1 MRTRSY
7 AGITA
12 LAAAAALTLSACGGG
27 GFDEGTGGASG
38 SPAAFEAANAN
49 PVTVLIGSSGEA
61 ETNSVTA
68 AVDAWSK
75 ESGIEAEVIPAS
87 DLVQQ
92 ASQGFASGNPADVLY
107 VSTDAF
113 AGWAGNGSL
122 AAYGDNLDNV
132 ADFYPGLVQ
141 AFTQD
146 DKFYCAPKDFSTLGL
161 VINTK
166 LWEEAGLTD
175 ADVPTTWEQ
184 LESVATKLTKGDRV
198 GLGMGPE
205 IQRVGVFLAQ
215 NGGELVTPDGTAATA
230 NSPENVEALTFVKK
244 MMTDGVAAYSS
255 ALGSGWGGEAFGKE
269 QAAMVIEGNW
279 ITGALAN
286 DYKGLD
292 YTIVPLPAGTQ
303 PGTLQFTNCWG
314 ISADGDNKGGAL
326 DLVKYLTAT
335 EQQLTFAKDFGVMPS
350 VQSAADGYR
359 SEFPEMTAFLDGAAY
374 AQNLPAMQGAS
385 EVIRDLNSQLEQ
397 LMNKD
402 PQAILD
408 SAQTNFQAIVG

>member
-1 MRTRSY
+1 MRTSSY

-27 GFDEGTGGASG
+27 GFEGDPGAARG
-38 SPAAFEAANAN
+38 SAGVFEAANDN

-68 AVDAWSK
+68 AVDAWSQ

-92 ASQGFASGNPADVLY
+92 ASQGFASGSPADVLY

-122 AAYGDNLDNV
+122 AAYGDQLESV
-132 ADFYPGLVQ
+132 EDFYPGLVQ

-146 DKFYCAPKDFSTLGL
+146 DQFYCAPKDFSTLAL

-166 LWEEAGLTD
+166 LWQKAGLTD
-175 ADVPTTWEQ
+175 ADVPTTWDE
-184 LESVATKLTKGDRV
+184 LETVATKLTKGDRV

-215 NGGELVTPDGTAATA
+215 NGGALVTPDGTTATA
-230 NSPENVEALTFVKK
+230 NSPESVEALTFVKK

-286 DYKGLD
+286 DYKGLE

-303 PGTLQFTNCWG
+303 QGTLQFTNCWG

-335 EQQLTFAKDFGVMPS
+335 DQQLTFAKDFGVMPS

-359 SEFPEMTAFLDGAAY
+359 SEFPEMAAFLDGAAD

-397 LMNKD
+397 LMSKE
-402 PQAILD
+402 PQVILD